1 MDGQWA
7 WDDFEETGD
16 DVENE
21 TESGQGGSGDGHE
34 GTDADNARDRSI
46 VHGQVDILVYPL
58 PVQPEGDPNAP
69 AADAHDGVEV

>member
-21 TESGQGGSGDGHE
+21 AESGQGGSGDGHD
-34 GTDADNARDRSI
+34 GTDALNATDRSV
-46 VHGQVDILVYPL
+46 VHGRTHILVHALPL
-58 PVQPEGDPNAP
+58 QPKWDPNAP
-69 AADAHDGVEV
+69 TTDAHKGLEV